1 MDILVTSINKVFF
14 KIDSQIGALLCAA
27 FPEAFKKAGD
37 SPMPE
42 AQPQRTEEQKA
53 VLAASFALGRD
64 AQVPHVAA
72 PQWAVVDLPSGYS
85 AIRLSFRNETRH
97 YDGQPENAQK
107 AFQQEIP
114 AEVLAAYKKAWRPR
128 K

>member
-37 SPMPE
+37 SEPLP
-42 AQPQRTEEQKA
+42 AQADERKA
-53 VLAASFALGRD
+53 LRGLGTQLMGSD
-64 AQVPHVAA
+64 APVPHVAA
-72 PQWAVVDLPSGYS
+72 PQWGIVDLPSGYP
-85 AIRLSFRNETRH
+85 AIRFAFRNETLH
-97 YDGQPENAQK
+97 YDGTPENANK

>member
-1 MDILVTSINKVFF
+1 MDLLVLSTNHRWNQIPSQVGKLLLELFPENLRWLG
-14 KIDSQIGALLCAA
+14 DSQ
-27 FPEAFKKAGD
+27 
-37 SPMPE
+37 PE